1 MKNQRKSFIAV
12 LSILV
17 AVGLSCSSSNDRTD
31 TAELIYWTAPSV
43 EVSRFDRAIVEEWHV
58 SRPNDPL
65 KWGTIPAGSTS
76 EEVILT
82 SIATGTNPD
91 ICTNIFAGFAA
102 QLADAEA
109 IVALDTLPGFWE
121 MAEKRKMADNI
132 KNNWLYKGHVYVLP
146 IYISPRM
153 LWYNKKIL
161 DELGVTKLPR
171 TYSEFLELARKAFI
185 PGKRYGLWIDV
196 PPVWWKRWFDYIT
209 LYCAASGGKGYLD
222 IENKK
227 AFLEN
232 EAGLAVTGFFHRI
245 FAEGLTPK
253 FKITDGFEKE
263 VFLAVLK
270 DSGAAV
276 KSKNLYPGLEYVIAP
291 LLVPDFYPPD
301 QPVYTLA
308 EQKGMVLFNNSI
320 KKKQA
325 WEFMQWFFTEEHAL
339 QWMETTNYLPARD
352 DLMTNV
358 AFNDYFEQKP
368 EMKIYAMA
376 TRHTVPL
383 ALTPQTVQIQT
394 ILNRELWQP
403 IVYGTKTPAEAAHDA
418 NKTIERIMKSGR

>member
-1 MKNQRKSFIAV
+1 MKNQPKIFIAV

-17 AVGLSCSSSNDRTD
+17 AGGLSCSSSSDRAN

-43 EVSRFDRAIVEEWHV
+43 EVSRFDRAIVEEWHA
-58 SRPNDPL
+58 SHANDPL
-65 KWGTIPAGSTS
+65 KWGTIPAGTTS

-121 MAEKRKMADNI
+121 MAEKRKMTDNI

-146 IYISPRM
+146 IYISPEM
-153 LWYNKKIL
+153 MWYNKKML
-161 DELGVTKLPR
+161 DELGATAPPR
-171 TYSEFLELARKAFI
+171 TYGEFLELARKAFI
-185 PGKRYGLWIDV
+185 PGKRYGLELDV
-196 PPVWWKRWFDYIT
+196 SPIWWKRWFDYIT
-209 LYCAASGGKGYLD
+209 LYCAASGGMNYLD
-222 IENKK
+222 VEREK
-227 AFLEN
+227 AFLDN
-232 EAGLAVTGFFHRI
+232 EAGLAVTEFFHRM
-245 FAEGLTPK
+245 FAEGLSPK
-253 FKITDGFEKE
+253 FATSDGFAKE
-263 VFLAVLK
+263 MFLAAIK
-270 DSGAAV
+270 DAGGTRI
-276 KSKNLYPGLEYVIAP
+276 KELYPDLEYVIAP
-291 LLVPDFYPPD
+291 LLVPDFYPAD

-325 WEFMQWFFTEEHAL
+325 WEFMQWYFTEEHDVL
-339 QWMETTNYLPARD
+339 WLETTNYLPARD
-352 DLMTNV
+352 DLMTNA
-358 AFNDYFEQKP
+358 AFNDYFEQNP
-368 EMKIYAMA
+368 AMKIYAMA

-418 NKTIERIMKSGR
+418 NKTIERIMKSGQ